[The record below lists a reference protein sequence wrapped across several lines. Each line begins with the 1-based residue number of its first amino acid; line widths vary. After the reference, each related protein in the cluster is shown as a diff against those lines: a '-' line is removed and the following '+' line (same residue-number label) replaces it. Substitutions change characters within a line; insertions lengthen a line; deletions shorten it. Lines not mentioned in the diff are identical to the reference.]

1 MEEKTI
7 VKTVYSYS
15 PWDGIYIG
23 RVLLDDSDRSPS
35 GLWNIPAFCTEKEP
49 LEEKEGFTIHF
60 DQKDNEWKYEEIEKQ
75 EDYKLS
81 LEELK
86 EIKIYELKEQR
97 KQLETAPIMYKDKEI
112 DYDKESQ
119 FRIGLVSELL
129 EENDT
134 NIKWTM
140 TDNDE
145 EQLTIDDF
153 KQIRLLAAQRV
164 IDLHTKYNEAKILV
178 ESAKTEDDLK
188 KIEITL

>member
-60 DQKDNEWKYEEIEKQ
+60 DQKDNEWKYEAIEKQ

-97 KQLETAPIMYKDKEI
+97 KQLETAPIMYKNKEI

-119 FRIGLVSELL
+119 FRMELVSELL

-145 EQLTIDDF
+145 EQLTVDDF

-164 IDLHTKYNEAKILV
+164 IDLHTKYNEAKILI

>member
-119 FRIGLVSELL
+119 FRMELVSELL

>member
-1 MEEKTI
+1 MEEKAI

-23 RVLLDDSDRSPS
+23 RLLLDDSDRSPS

-86 EIKIYELKEQR
+86 ETKIYELKEQR

-119 FRIGLVSELL
+119 FRMELVSELL

-145 EQLTIDDF
+145 EQLTVDDF
-153 KQIRLLAAQRV
+153 KQIRLLATQRV

>member
-49 LEEKEGFTIHF
+49 LEEKEGFTINF

-145 EQLTIDDF
+145 EQLTVADF

-164 IDLHTKYNEAKILV
+164 IDLHNKYNEVKILV

>member
-60 DQKDNEWKYEEIEKQ
+60 DQKDNEWKYEAIEKQ
-75 EDYKLS
+75 EDHKLS

-145 EQLTIDDF
+145 EQLTVADF

>member
-119 FRIGLVSELL
+119 FRMELVSELL

-145 EQLTIDDF
+145 EQLTVADF

-164 IDLHTKYNEAKILV
+164 IDLHTKYNEVKILV

>member
-49 LEEKEGFTIHF
+49 LEEKEGFTIYF
-60 DQKDNEWKYEEIEKQ
+60 DQKDNEWKYEAIEKQ
-75 EDYKLS
+75 EDHKLS

-145 EQLTIDDF
+145 EQLTVADF

-164 IDLHTKYNEAKILV
+164 IDLHNKYNEVKILV

>member
-119 FRIGLVSELL
+119 FRMELVSELL

-145 EQLTIDDF
+145 EQLTVADF

-164 IDLHTKYNEAKILV
+164 IDLHNKYNEVKILV

>member
-60 DQKDNEWKYEEIEKQ
+60 DQKDNEWKYEAIEKQ

-119 FRIGLVSELL
+119 FRMELVSELL

>member
-60 DQKDNEWKYEEIEKQ
+60 DQKDNEWKYEAIEKQ

-97 KQLETAPIMYKDKEI
+97 KQLETAPIMYKNKEI

-119 FRIGLVSELL
+119 FRMELVSELL

-145 EQLTIDDF
+145 EQLTVDDF